1 MTQDVVVPPRVSE
14 PQQAQVVTA
23 RQPRARRGLLPVLL
37 LLFFGT
43 GACGLVYQQ
52 LWVRLLSL
60 VFGVTVYAVSTVLAS
75 FFAGLALGSFVAGR
89 LVDRARR
96 PLQWYGIVEILVGV
110 AALGTTA
117 ALAGVERVY
126 VGTTGF
132 LPDSVGLL
140 TVVRF
145 VLSFAV
151 LLIPATLMGASLPI
165 VVRSALVRSG
175 RLGERVSLLYARTQP
190 AR

>member
-1 MTQDVVVPPRVSE
+1 MAQNVAAPPRVAE
-14 PQQAQVVTA
+14 ADTAPVVAA
-23 RQPRARRGLLPVLL
+23 RLPGARRGLLPALL

-52 LWVRLLSL
+52 LWVRVLSL

-96 PLQWYGIVEILVGV
+96 PLRWYGVAEISVGL
-110 AALGTTA
+110 AALGTVA
-117 ALAGVERVY
+117 ALSGVESAYVWTAGV
-126 VGTTGF
+126 
-132 LPDSVGLL
+132 LPDSVPTL

-145 VLSFAV
+145 ILSFAV
-151 LLIPATLMGASLPI
+151 LLVPATLMGA
-165 VVRSALVRSG
+165 
-175 RLGERVSLLYARTQP
+175 
-190 AR
+190 